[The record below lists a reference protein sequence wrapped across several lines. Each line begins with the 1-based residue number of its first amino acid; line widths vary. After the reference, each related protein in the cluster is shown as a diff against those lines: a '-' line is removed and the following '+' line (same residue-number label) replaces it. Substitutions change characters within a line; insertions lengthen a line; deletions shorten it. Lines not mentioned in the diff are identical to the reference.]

1 MKTILPQDKIEVKTP
16 DPSDRRRGKR
26 VVIAFP
32 IEISGFDAAG
42 RIFRECSVTS
52 DVSEQGCKFDLL
64 RELKGGDV
72 IAIQLVSPGKDR
84 PKKSKPLLFEVA
96 WVCPSMH
103 GWTLGALKL
112 QPENIWNL
120 IFPPKKSAVTK

>member
-1 MKTILPQDKIEVKTP
+1 VKTISPQDKIKGKTL
-16 DPSDRRRGKR
+16 DPNDRRQGKR

-32 IEISGFDAAG
+32 IEISGFDSAG
-42 RIFRECSVTS
+42 RIFRERSVTS

-84 PKKSKPLLFEVA
+84 PEKSPPLLFEVA
-96 WVCPSMH
+96 WVCPSTH
-103 GWTLGALKL
+103 GWAVGASKL
-112 QPENIWNL
+112 QPENIWHL
-120 IFPPKKSAVTK
+120 IFPPKKSTVT